1 MTDLVTLEEYKTYA
15 SIRSEEQDER
25 LTQLIETVSSLIKA
39 YCGRTFI
46 DFYDE
51 ADTMI
56 FNGEYPQL
64 FVREYPIRDVLSFEY
79 SPDYGVTYTPL
90 TEGTDFV
97 IDYALDVVFVIIM
110 PSVASVNGLKLQYR
124 GGYETLPADLKLA
137 VFDTIMYYAK
147 SENNPKKVNGFVSIE
162 YVLSADFPAHI
173 KRVLDLYRTI

>member
-1 MTDLVTLEEYKTYA
+1 MTDLVTLDEYKIYA
-15 SIRSEEQDER
+15 GIRSEEQDER
-25 LTQLIETVSSLIKA
+25 LEALIGNVSSLIKA

-51 ADTMI
+51 ADTMYC
-56 FNGEYPQL
+56 NGEFPQV
-64 FVREYPIRDVLSFEY
+64 FVREYPVRDVLSFEY
-79 SPDYGVTYTPL
+79 SPDYGVTYAPL

-97 IDYALDVVFVIIM
+97 IDRALDVIHVIIK
-110 PSVASVNGLKLQYR
+110 PSISSVNGYKLQYR
-124 GGYETLPADLKLA
+124 GGYEVVPADLKLA
-137 VFDTIMYYAK
+137 VMDTVMYYAK